1 MTLAA
6 ALARNPGPDKYSQA
20 TLTNVSGF
28 SGADGVFRFRADG
41 TNERGL
47 AVMQIEANA
56 AKVISPAPKSFA
68 AG

>member
-6 ALARNPGPDKYSQA
+6 ALARNGGPDPYNERA
-20 TLTNVSGF
+20 LTNVSGF

-47 AVMQIEANA
+47 AVMQVDNGA
-56 AKVISPAPKSFA
+56 ARVISPAPRSFA

>member
-6 ALARNPGPDKYSQA
+6 ALARNGGPDPYGERA
-20 TLTNVSGF
+20 LTNVSGF
-28 SGADGVFRFRADG
+28 SGADGVFRFRPDG

-47 AVMQIEANA
+47 AVMEIDNGA
-56 AKVISPAPKSFA
+56 AKVISPAPKSFV